1 MIEAVYAA
9 ERGRILASLIRLARN
24 FEDAEEVLQEAF
36 LAASLDWAANGL
48 PANPGAWLL
57 TAAKHKL
64 IDRRRVEARRRELL
78 AAQPAS
84 SLLTDSQE
92 EEELPDDR
100 LRLIFTCCH
109 PAIAPEAAI
118 ALTLRTLG
126 GLETSEIARAF
137 LVPESTMA
145 QRLVRVKRKILD
157 AGIPYRIP
165 AKQDLAER
173 LESVLH
179 VIYLIFNE
187 GYSASGGERLL
198 RADLCEEAI
207 RLARLLDELL
217 PRHAEVEG
225 LLALLVLTHSR
236 RAAREGPN
244 GSLIPL
250 DEQDRSL
257 WQQPEIA
264 DGIQRIGQALRRKQ
278 PAKYQLLAAM
288 AALHSEAA
296 SAADTD
302 WAQIAL
308 LYRELLRFEDNSIVR
323 LNLAVAV
330 AYSQGWQ
337 AGLDLLSPIEDL
349 TDYYPFFAAKAQLLQ
364 KLGRLAEA
372 RAAFERA
379 IYLTQN
385 AAERQYLS
393 RKMLAP

>member
-36 LAASLDWAANGL
+36 LAANLDWAAKGV
-48 PANPGAWLL
+48 PENPGAWLL
-57 TAAKHKL
+57 TTAKRKL
-64 IDRRRVEARRRELL
+64 IDRRRVEARRREIVEALPT
-78 AAQPAS
+78 A
-84 SLLTDSQE
+84 SLLTDTQE

-126 GLETSEIARAF
+126 GLETAEIARAF
-137 LVPESTMA
+137 LVPETTMA
-145 QRLVRVKRKILD
+145 QRLVRVKRKIID

-187 GYSASGGERLL
+187 GYSATGGERLL
-198 RADLCEEAI
+198 RAELCEEAI

-225 LLALLVLTHSR
+225 LLAFFLLTHCR
-236 RAAREGPN
+236 RAARVGANEV
-244 GSLIPL
+244 LIPL

-257 WQQPEIA
+257 WQKNEIA
-264 DGIQRIGQALRRKQ
+264 EGILRIEKALRRKQ
-278 PAKYQLLAAM
+278 PGKYQLLAAM

-296 SAADTD
+296 SAAQTD
-302 WAQIAL
+302 WAQIAW
-308 LYRELLRFEDNSIVR
+308 LYGELLRFEDNSIVR

-330 AYSQGWQ
+330 AYSHGWQ
-337 AGLDLLSPIEDL
+337 AGLDLLSRIEDL
-349 TDYYPFFAAKAQLLQ
+349 SDYYPFFAAKAQLLQ
-364 KLGRLAEA
+364 RLGRLAEA

-379 IYLTQN
+379 ISLTQN
-385 AAERQYLS
+385 VAERQYLS
-393 RKMLAP
+393 RKMMAP